1 MNPSGVVGVR
11 EVEPSLSCSLTE
23 GMVLLISYFP
33 HPSTCLQEQ
42 RMEDLPSPCTS
53 ITPKPDSLLNPLR
66 LSGRNDLPAQISYRY
81 DGQNN
86 SFTLHNL
93 ARAPGVRRA
102 RRRRGRAAL
111 ARTAARPGLRRGER
125 GARCFGRC

>member
-1 MNPSGVVGVR
+1 
-11 EVEPSLSCSLTE
+11 
-23 GMVLLISYFP
+23 
-33 HPSTCLQEQ
+33 
-42 RMEDLPSPCTS
+42 MEDLPSPCTS

-111 ARTAARPGLRRGER
+111 ARTAARSGFGRGEG
-125 GARCFGRC
+125 GARCFGRCGEREGDRDGRGKRARRGHVEWGVGVVRVR